1 MSKKKILPTF
11 ISQLMVLAVT
21 MDNTP
26 ESEFFMGSWCG
37 TSYCICGNQAITNNL
52 DLFPLAKSA
61 RLMVTKA
68 MCVSDE
74 LNDACERLTD
84 ETKLSRSVYEAFST
98 TRHHMA
104 SSSGLLNKHQLR
116 HPHLNGNSSPKMAAD
131 YIRMLIGIL
140 SKPEIFA
147 ERIILNKAP
156 LGATHYLIN
165 QYDSTEGYFK
175 LTEDCDVLV
184 DGFNGWETVDI
195 DVSINGNHE
204 VRCISDIARQVE
216 LFDKITELQSL
227 CVRSKDMLI
236 RDLPQFPTNML
247 LGEDLDKAINGGL

>member
-1 MSKKKILPTF
+1 
-11 ISQLMVLAVT
+11 MVLAVT
-21 MDNTP
+21 MDKTP
-26 ESEFFMGSWCG
+26 SSGFFMGSWCG
-37 TSYCICGNQAITNNL
+37 TSCCICGNQAITNNL

-61 RLMVTKA
+61 RLLVTKA
-68 MCVSDE
+68 MFVSDE
-74 LNDACERLTD
+74 LNYACERLTN

-98 TRHHMA
+98 ARHNMA

-116 HPHLNGNSSPKMAAD
+116 HPHLNGNSSPKIATD
-131 YIRMLIGIL
+131 YIRMIIGIV

-165 QYDSTEGYFK
+165 QYNFTEGYFQ

-195 DVSINGNHE
+195 DISINGNHE

-216 LFDKITELQSL
+216 LFDKITELEQNNGIVSTVACL
-227 CVRSKDMLI
+227 M
-236 RDLPQFPTNML
+236 
-247 LGEDLDKAINGGL
+247 GGL